1 MSNRDV
7 IKIKK
12 LSHTKGKTFRPLIQQ
27 GTLYY
32 FAKQKCYNSG
42 LLFQNFVVWFGL
54 VSNLAMNIFQ
64 DLSRKSESRNDHE
77 RKVEEKIKQ
86 QTNKNAYF

>member
-1 MSNRDV
+1 M
-7 IKIKK
+7 
-12 LSHTKGKTFRPLIQQ
+12 HLIQPD
-27 GTLYY
+27 TRDY
-32 FAKQKCYNSG
+32 FIKQKYYNSG

-64 DLSRKSESRNDHE
+64 GLCRKSESRNNHE